1 MAKRKQTGRH
11 RLLIYHRLGQRWRV
25 PPLLTA
31 LLGGALYVF
40 SSFRPLPL
48 LVGRRGLL
56 IVLAVASL
64 LIYILALFISRASH
78 VEARPSVLRVRAGLV
93 PLKIS
98 YGRIVS
104 IRLTRPAHQ
113 YPPSTLRPGERALV
127 EPFLGQP
134 ATAVDLRS
142 FPMNVGT
149 LRRLWSKFMFLTD
162 HPGLMFVVD
171 DAMLLNQQIDDCR
184 QRRLDQKA
192 GRVQR
197 SMDPFERLSSQQ
209 RRR

>member
-1 MAKRKQTGRH
+1 MAKRKRTRRH

-31 LLGGALYVF
+31 LLGGALYAL

-48 LVGRRGLL
+48 LAGRRGLL

-78 VEARPSVLRVRAGLV
+78 VEARPSILRVWAGLV

-104 IRLTRPAHQ
+104 VRLTHLARQ

-134 ATAVDLRS
+134 ATALDLRS
-142 FPMNVGT
+142 FPMQEGM
-149 LRRLWSKFMFLTD
+149 LRRLWSRFMFLTD

-171 DAMLLNQQIDDCR
+171 DAMLLNQQIDDRR
-184 QRRLDQKA
+184 QKWTDRKA